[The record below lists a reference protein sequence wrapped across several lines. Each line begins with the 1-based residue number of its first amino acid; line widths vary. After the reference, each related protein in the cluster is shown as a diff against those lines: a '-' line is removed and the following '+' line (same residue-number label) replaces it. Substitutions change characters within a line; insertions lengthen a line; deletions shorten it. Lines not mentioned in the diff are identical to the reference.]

1 MRPIAELTESASRV
15 RYVLT
20 DIDDTL
26 TSDGK
31 LSSQAYQALWNLQSN
46 GYSII
51 PVTGRPAGW
60 CDLIIRLWPV
70 SAVVGENGAFVY
82 YREAGRIK
90 TLYHPE
96 TAGGPPTQRLSVLKD
111 EVLSAF
117 PEARIAR
124 DQPGRQ
130 FDIAIDFC
138 EDPPDLGLKTAE
150 KIQQYCESRGAVAK
164 ISSIH
169 VNAWFGD
176 YDKRSM
182 TLEYFSSVLGLNQKE
197 MLAQSVFCG
206 DSPNDQP
213 MFELFPLSCAV
224 ANISSM
230 IDYIHTLPTF
240 ITQERGG
247 EGFVEIAEALIAS
260 QK

>member
-1 MRPIAELTESASRV
+1 
-15 RYVLT
+15 VLI

-26 TSDGK
+26 TSNGK
-31 LSSQAYQALWNLQSN
+31 LTSEAYQALWELHAHGFSV
-46 GYSII
+46 I

-70 SAVVGENGAFVY
+70 DAVIGENGAFAY
-82 YREAGRIK
+82 YRDAGRIK
-90 TLYHPE
+90 TYYHPV
-96 TAGGPPTQRLSVLKD
+96 TAGGPPSTRLQQLAKR
-111 EVLSAF
+111 VLSEF

-138 EDPPDLGLKTAE
+138 EDPPDLGFETAVRIRE
-150 KIQQYCESRGAVAK
+150 FCESLGAVAK

-169 VNAWFGD
+169 VNAWFGT
-176 YDKRSM
+176 YDKQSM
-182 TLEYFSSVLGLNQKE
+182 TVSFFSDVMGIPLETLKQQ
-197 MLAQSVFCG
+197 AVFCG

-224 ANISSM
+224 ANINDM
-230 IDYIHTLPTF
+230 LDYIDVLPAF
-240 ITQERGG
+240 AASKRGG
-247 EGFVEIAEALIAS
+247 EGFVEIARTLIDN
-260 QK
+260 QR